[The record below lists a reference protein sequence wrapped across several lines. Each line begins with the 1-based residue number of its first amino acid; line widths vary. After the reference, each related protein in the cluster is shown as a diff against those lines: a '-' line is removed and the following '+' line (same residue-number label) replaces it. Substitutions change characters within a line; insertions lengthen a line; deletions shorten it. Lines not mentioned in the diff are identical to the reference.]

1 MRTASVSL
9 EHSRSIR
16 FAEGVSRRKRE
27 DLEQHLD
34 STAVVLTV
42 DRGIP
47 QALLT
52 GRVLLTTLRR
62 SAGTLIL
69 VDDGTLSGFAA
80 EMEELTAAIDPQ
92 RPLRIVRPSEPVPD
106 KAIRVHVGPTAPHRC
121 IRIVPEGHGAHVAG
135 AITATIRLRRPASPL
150 GGVYAAALGADEVFK
165 HTAAVIPNR
174 RVLHR
179 HLRFCPVAISSDLY
193 AALDLPAQMFLD
205 LSIIGLGAIGTGIAL
220 LLNLLPAEGRIVAV
234 DWQRFGP
241 ENTGTYSIGGVSDV
255 GKWKVDL
262 AAEVLKNFDVLP
274 IHEPVDELI
283 RAIDRREVR
292 WSPTVLTA
300 LDSPEA
306 RRDAQRLWPDR
317 LIDAATGDTMLGL
330 HDHRHAIDPCMWCV
344 FPVDRQRRSGADA
357 IAEHLG
363 LSSRELADGNSL
375 LTEAHLEGKTDEQT
389 RLLQPHIGKPM
400 CGLARATGLS
410 SLGSDAY
417 MPSIPFVSLQA
428 ACLSVGRLIAQHQ
441 GIHPR
446 GNLVQYDGLIG
457 PQAATVETIRRK
469 PDCICASRSSAIE
482 RARQGRRRSE

>member
-1 MRTASVSL
+1 MSL

-16 FAEGVSRRKRE
+16 FAEGVSRRKRG

-34 STAVVLTV
+34 SRAVVLTI
-42 DRGIP
+42 DREIP

-62 SAGTLIL
+62 GPGTLIL

-80 EMEELTAAIDPQ
+80 EMEALIAAIDLQ
-92 RPLRIVRPSEPVPD
+92 RPLRIIRPSEPIPD
-106 KAIRVHVGPTAPHRC
+106 EAIRVHVGPTAPHRC

-135 AITATIRLRRPASPL
+135 AITATIRLQRPASPL
-150 GGVYAAALGADEVFK
+150 GAVYAAALGADEVFK
-165 HTAAVIPNR
+165 HTAQVIPNR

-179 HLRFCPVAISSDLY
+179 HLRFCPIALSSDLY
-193 AALDLPAQMFLD
+193 AAPDLPTSMFLEI
-205 LSIIGLGAIGTGIAL
+205 SIIGLGAIGTGIAL
-220 LLNLLPAEGRIVAV
+220 LLDLLPAEGRIVAV
-234 DWQRFGP
+234 DRQRFGP
-241 ENTGTYSIGGVSDV
+241 ENKGTYSIGGVSDV

-262 AAEVLKNFDVLP
+262 AVEVLKNFDVLP

-283 RAIDRREVR
+283 GAIDRREVR

-330 HDHRHAIDPCMWCV
+330 HDHRHAVDPCMWCV
-344 FPVDRQRRSGADA
+344 FPVDRQRPSGADA
-357 IAEHLG
+357 IAERLG
-363 LSSRELADGNSL
+363 LSPSELADGEAP
-375 LTEAHLEGKTDEQT
+375 LTEAHLHGKTDEQR
-389 RLLQPHIGKPM
+389 RLLQPHVGKPI

-410 SLGSDAY
+410 RLGSDDY
-417 MPSIPFVSLQA
+417 MPSVPFISLQA
-428 ACLSVGRLIAQHQ
+428 ACLSIGRLIAQHQ
-441 GIHPR
+441 GMQPHD
-446 GNLVQYDGLIG
+446 NLVQYDGLIG
-457 PQAATVETIRRK
+457 PQAATMETMRRK
-469 PDCICASRSSAIE
+469 PDCICNSRSSAIE